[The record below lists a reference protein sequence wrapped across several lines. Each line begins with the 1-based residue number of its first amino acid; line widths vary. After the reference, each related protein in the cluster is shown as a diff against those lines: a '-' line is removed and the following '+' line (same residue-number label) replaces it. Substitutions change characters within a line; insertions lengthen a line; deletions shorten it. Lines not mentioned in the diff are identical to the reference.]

1 LNGQSF
7 KSVVTG
13 NEFLVQNQQN
23 DYSGNTLE
31 EKYEFSES
39 FNPHSLNEYDTLSQE
54 MPQESNSNEN
64 SFDNQDDSKMGPHKY
79 KGRKTKQQMKVLISY
94 YHLYDGTWDEK
105 NFCELIERTGFT
117 KKQLNKWFWDRKK
130 KETDALDAKKL
141 SYPGL
146 IFAITNVKTGKDMT
160 PSFKKVCSTQPIF
173 LIEKCKKE

>member
-1 LNGQSF
+1 MNTS
-7 KSVVTG
+7 
-13 NEFLVQNQQN
+13 NQTFFNNQTSDCRAN
-23 DYSGNTLE
+23 SLA
-31 EKYEFSES
+31 EKYELSES
-39 FNPHSLNEYDTLSQE
+39 FNPQSLNNSDILSQDAH
-54 MPQESNSNEN
+54 QESNSNEN
-64 SFDNQDDSKMGPHKY
+64 SFDNQDDSKLGPHKY
-79 KGRKTKQQMKVLISY
+79 KGRKTKQQMKILISY

-146 IFAITNVKTGKDMT
+146 IFAITNVRTGKDMT

-173 LIEKCKKE
+173 LIEKCK